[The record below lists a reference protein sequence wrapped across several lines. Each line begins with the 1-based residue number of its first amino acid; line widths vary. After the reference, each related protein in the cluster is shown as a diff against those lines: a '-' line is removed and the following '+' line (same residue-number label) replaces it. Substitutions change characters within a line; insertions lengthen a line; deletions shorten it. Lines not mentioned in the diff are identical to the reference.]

1 MMATVIRIEFI
12 CDNLLRSC
20 RRAEQLGQ
28 SNQVVGGHCQ
38 RELEPHTRNTTEHG
52 PGETP
57 NGLSPA
63 ERLFN
68 PLTLLLADLIA
79 WMPRGTRIDRRASVG
94 RVLRD
99 VRRHVEI
106 AQIVDELAGI
116 VRLVSAERDALL
128 SRRIAH

>member
-38 RELEPHTRNTTEHG
+38 RELEPHTRNATEHG

-68 PLTLLLADLIA
+68 PLTLL
-79 WMPRGTRIDRRASVG
+79 
-94 RVLRD
+94 
-99 VRRHVEI
+99 
-106 AQIVDELAGI
+106 AQIASWFAVVQAVPVAGTF
-116 VRLVSAERDALL
+116 SAQAGLDLNQIQLRSA
-128 SRRIAH
+128 R